1 MKEYPEV
8 TPAVLKR
15 AQGHP
20 VKAVLGLVSLLDS
33 GETEVV
39 LFRPET
45 GPSYSAVEVISIN
58 VSRARLQRGE

>member
-1 MKEYPEV
+1 MKKYNEV

-20 VKAVLGLVSLLDS
+20 VTAVLGLVSLLDS
-33 GETEVV
+33 GETDVV

-45 GPSYSAVEVISIN
+45 GPSYSAVEVISLYRMVGGMKLMI
-58 VSRARLQRGE
+58 

>member
-1 MKEYPEV
+1 MKKCNEE

-33 GETEVV
+33 GETDVV

-45 GPSYSAVEVISIN
+45 GPSYSAVEVISLD
-58 VSRARLQRGE
+58 VSRARLQRE